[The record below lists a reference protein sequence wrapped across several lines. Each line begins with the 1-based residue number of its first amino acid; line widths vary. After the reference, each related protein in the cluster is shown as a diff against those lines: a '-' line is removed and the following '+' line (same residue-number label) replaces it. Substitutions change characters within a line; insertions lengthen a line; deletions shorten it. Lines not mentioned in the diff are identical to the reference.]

1 MKPFGHSSRDSR
13 TTDGRRRIAPSGPWR
28 LAQLTEDAAAWSVPV
43 LRIMGV
49 RVRIHVLLILL
60 IAVEMARST
69 FLSHQETASGP
80 AITATALLAL
90 FIVIFA
96 HEIGKALMT
105 RWMGG
110 SAETIVLWPLGG
122 LSEHQQPAAWRRR
135 LIASLG
141 GLLLSLV
148 LASAL
153 WPLLMELTPNWYTT
167 ITHPLTPGESFG
179 EWLLLAQGKPAWWAL
194 LVWWVGYANFI
205 VLVANVL
212 PVYPL
217 DGAHALESVLTAMFG
232 RRRGRSASI
241 IIAMALALV
250 IVFASLLV
258 EQVTGVFL
266 GGFAMLCCI
275 TMARRHAFFEQQAVE
290 EPRPATLP
298 AANLHAEDFDDVITR
313 APRSVSNLETTAFQ
327 VRLETSADT
336 QKATQKRAVQS
347 DRPATEEEVVDRIL
361 AKISTEGLAAL
372 SDHERKILESVT
384 ARRRRG

>member
-1 MKPFGHSSRDSR
+1 MGV
-13 TTDGRRRIAPSGPWR
+13 WR
-28 LAQLTEDAAAWSVPV
+28 LAQLTEDAGAWSIPV

-49 RVRIHVLLILL
+49 RVRIHALLILL
-60 IAVEMARST
+60 VAVEMVRST
-69 FLSHQETASGP
+69 LLSQQEAASGP
-80 AITATALLAL
+80 AIMATALLAL

-122 LSEHQQPAAWRRR
+122 LSEHQLPTAWRRR
-135 LIASLG
+135 LMASLG

-153 WPLLMELTPNWYTT
+153 WPLLMELTDNWYTT

-179 EWLLLAQGKPAWWAL
+179 EWLLFAQAKPAWWAL
-194 LVWWVGYANFI
+194 LMWWVGYANFI
-205 VLVANVL
+205 VLAANVL

-217 DGAHALESVLTAMFG
+217 DGAHALESILMAVLG
-232 RRRGRSASI
+232 RRRGRSTSI
-241 IIAMALALV
+241 VIAMALALV

-275 TMARRHAFFEQQAVE
+275 TTARRHAFIEQQAVE
-290 EPRPATLP
+290 EPRPTTLP
-298 AANLHAEDFDDVITR
+298 APNLRAEDFDDVITR

-327 VRLETSADT
+327 VRLETSPDT
-336 QKATQKRAVQS
+336 QKITQKRAMQS
-347 DRPATEEEVVDRIL
+347 DRLATEEEVVDRIL
-361 AKISTEGLAAL
+361 AKISAEGMAGL
-372 SDHERKILESVT
+372 SEQERKILESVT